1 MLRALYNGV
10 SGMTAQQS
18 MLDVGSNNIANINT
32 TGFKK
37 SEISFNDLIYQQ
49 MGAEGIPAVPSNG
62 TGGGTGAN
70 GATPP
75 VVAPTS
81 GTGVRVA
88 ATMRDFR
95 QGSLLQTG
103 RPLDVAIDGQGF
115 FKVTLPDGTSAYTR
129 DGSFNV
135 DANGNLVTLQGYQVA
150 PNITVTTP
158 YSAIEITRDGNV
170 NVTDSQ
176 GNVTNAGQLELYT
189 FNNPEGLVALGDNL
203 YATSAASGQETQID
217 LSQNSSV
224 SLRAGYL
231 EGSNVNPA
239 EEMTR
244 LIVAQRAYEMNAGTV
259 RTADQIW
266 GLANSLVK

>member
-18 MLDVGSNNIANINT
+18 LLDVGSNNIANINT

-37 SEISFNDLIYQQ
+37 SEVSFNDLIYQQ
-49 MGAEGIPAVPSNG
+49 MGAEGIPAVPATG
-62 TGGGTGAN
+62 TAAGTGAN
-70 GATPP
+70 GTTPP
-75 VVAPTS
+75 VVAPTA

-88 ATMRDFR
+88 ATVRDFR

-103 RPLDVAIDGQGF
+103 RPLDVAINGQGF
-115 FKVTLPDGTSAYTR
+115 FKVTLPDGSSAYTR

-135 DANGNLVTLQGYQVA
+135 DANGNLVTLQGYPVS
-150 PNITVTTP
+150 PGISVTPP

-170 NVTDSQ
+170 NVTDNQ
-176 GNVTNAGQLELYT
+176 GNVTNAGQIQLYN

-203 YATSAASGQETQID
+203 YAASAASGQETQID
-217 LSQNSSV
+217 LSQTSTT

-244 LIVAQRAYEMNAGTV
+244 LIVAQRAYEMSANTV

-266 GLANSLVK
+266 SLANNLNK